1 MKRKQARCMADG
13 GVIRETPEQMLARM
27 NAKYGLGDAGKSPAP
42 QPQPAP
48 TKQPAASPQPSQPS
62 GLMGK
67 ATDAIGRRNEE
78 LKKAAGYAE
87 GGIIPVDIGRGLV
100 QAIAQP
106 LAEDWRQGNK
116 AIKALRDQYPTVDTF
131 AGIHPGV
138 AAAQVANDVMSGD
151 VGADTAGNVAQMIP
165 ILRRANILTKGSVAI
180 PGMGRF
186 AVNMPATVRKNTAIT
201 AAQTLGQPANAFA
214 RGGIMPVVGSGTGTS
229 DSVPV
234 VVAGQDVRLSNG
246 EGAAILPAR
255 TMRNPAAVQ
264 AVEGIIEAT
273 NGKPPVRGAR
283 GLAYGG
289 ILGQQNQTGISG
301 VWRTGN
307 SFTQTD
313 SGPSI
318 GTPAIAAATSP
329 ATQPVSAQP
338 VPAQTPTTNI
348 IRNGNSFSAA
358 PPSLSSQALTSPA
371 GQPAPAPLV
380 GQATPVQ
387 PTVPPSPTPATP
399 TTDAY
404 GNSLAQTQ
412 RYQKQLD
419 ELQKGPENQVMR
431 LAAGGVIDPEEEK
444 RRKAQAPT
452 AQEVYGPAYRGISGA
467 LSGGTATTPTSA
479 PTAQEV
485 YRGVSMQGIADAVT
499 PKNNLASHPIYSGVS
514 AQGMIDAVMPGSGQ
528 APAPG
533 VQSAP
538 QTPVVSPDTN
548 ALRRPTAISA
558 PAQQVQAAPPE
569 VRSLWAGEDTRDER
583 TGLELERARV
593 AAGRG
598 LADEIRNFIRYF
610 NGPSLLTSALVGDGR
625 ATASSPPSRGAQQSA
640 ARRIDQASVP
650 LPVQN
655 GATTTSDAG
664 NARFNPESGILS
676 FTQPGF
682 DPTKQQFAP
691 GAGAISNA
699 AGKTLLLAPSWIA
712 GAAQP
717 PGAVD
722 AYGNS
727 TARTDQMKAEL
738 AQLQANGGQSEGP
751 RVSMLQSLPAEQADR
766 DRFAQFVRQADADRL
781 AHDLATGGGNARS
794 NAGRIAALN
803 AMRGGIADELGRR
816 AQVEA
821 AGIQGANQMA
831 VERQRGLSQLAN
843 TRLAGQTQMAV
854 EDLRQSGPEKAL
866 RATKIQGEIEDEKAA
881 RAARNGLLSAINS
894 GDPGKISKA
903 WRMGIAAGVV
913 KPEQQEKATPY
924 KFHTDAE
931 GRSVRINEATGA
943 TDVLDRADGTYKPVR
958 TSDSPYPDGT
968 RLEGADK
975 KTYVVRNG
983 VPVLEGK
990 K

>member
-1 MKRKQARCMADG
+1 MKKKQARCMADG
-13 GVIRETPEQMLARM
+13 GVILETPEQMLARM

-48 TKQPAASPQPSQPS
+48 TQQPAASPQPSQPS

-78 LKKAAGYAE
+78 LKKAANY
-87 GGIIPVDIGRGLV
+87 
-100 QAIAQP
+100 
-106 LAEDWRQGNK
+106 
-116 AIKALRDQYPTVDTF
+116 
-131 AGIHPGV
+131 
-138 AAAQVANDVMSGD
+138 
-151 VGADTAGNVAQMIP
+151 
-165 ILRRANILTKGSVAI
+165 
-180 PGMGRF
+180 
-186 AVNMPATVRKNTAIT
+186 
-201 AAQTLGQPANAFA
+201 A
-214 RGGIMPVVGSGTGTS
+214 RGGIMPVVGAGTGTS

-255 TMRNPAAVQ
+255 TMKNPAAVQ

-289 ILGQQNQTGISG
+289 ILGQQNQTNIPG

-313 SGPSI
+313 SGPSL
-318 GTPAIAAATSP
+318 GTPAIAAAISP

-452 AQEVYGPAYRGISGA
+452 AQEVYGPAYRGIAGA

-538 QTPVVSPDTN
+538 QTPVVAPDTN

-569 VRSLWAGEDTRDER
+569 VRSLWAGMDTRDER
-583 TGLELERARV
+583 TGLEQERARV

-598 LADEIRNFIRYF
+598 LADDFKAAGRVLADGFRDF

-625 ATASSPPSRGAQQSA
+625 PTASSPPSRGAQQSA

-691 GAGAISNA
+691 GSGAISNA
-699 AGKTLLLAPSWIA
+699 AGKTLLLAPSGIA

-717 PGAVD
+717 IGAVD

-738 AQLQANGGQSEGP
+738 AQLQANGGQGEGP

-924 KFHTDAE
+924 KFHTDAD

-958 TSDSPYPDGT
+958 TSSAPDVEAIKQDVAAGIAQGKSKSAMAE
-968 RLEGADK
+968 RLASMGLKPGDF
-975 KTYVVRNG
+975 G
-983 VPVLEGK
+983 L
-990 K
+990 

>member
-48 TKQPAASPQPSQPS
+48 TQQPAASPQPSQPS

-78 LKKAAGYAE
+78 LKKAANY
-87 GGIIPVDIGRGLV
+87 
-100 QAIAQP
+100 
-106 LAEDWRQGNK
+106 
-116 AIKALRDQYPTVDTF
+116 
-131 AGIHPGV
+131 
-138 AAAQVANDVMSGD
+138 
-151 VGADTAGNVAQMIP
+151 
-165 ILRRANILTKGSVAI
+165 
-180 PGMGRF
+180 
-186 AVNMPATVRKNTAIT
+186 
-201 AAQTLGQPANAFA
+201 A
-214 RGGIMPVVGSGTGTS
+214 RGGIMPVVGAGTGTS

-313 SGPSI
+313 SGPSL
-318 GTPAIAAATSP
+318 GTPAIAAAISP

-338 VPAQTPTTNI
+338 VQPQTPTTNI
-348 IRNGNSFSAA
+348 VRNGNSFSAA
-358 PPSLSSQALTSPA
+358 PPSPSSQALTAPA
-371 GQPAPAPLV
+371 GQTAPASAPLTGQAATVQPAPQV
-380 GQATPVQ
+380 GIQ
-387 PTVPPSPTPATP
+387 PTPSPAAPPPP

-404 GNSLAQTQ
+404 GNSMALTQ

-419 ELQKGPENQVMR
+419 ELQNGGGNQVMR

-452 AQEVYGPAYRGISGA
+452 AQEVYGPAYRGIAGA

-499 PKNNLASHPIYSGVS
+499 PKNNLA
-514 AQGMIDAVMPGSGQ
+514 
-528 APAPG
+528 
-533 VQSAP
+533 
-538 QTPVVSPDTN
+538 
-548 ALRRPTAISA
+548 
-558 PAQQVQAAPPE
+558 QAAPPE
-569 VRSLWAGEDTRDER
+569 VRSLWSGMDTRDER
-583 TGLELERARV
+583 TGLEQERARV

-598 LADEIRNFIRYF
+598 LADEIRAF
-610 NGPSLLTSALVGDGR
+610 NGPSLMTSALVGDGR
-625 ATASSPPSRGAQQSA
+625 PTASSPPSRGAQQSA
-640 ARRIDQASVP
+640 ARKIDQASVQ

-691 GAGAISNA
+691 GSGAISNA
-699 AGKTLLLAPSWIA
+699 AGKTLLLAPSGIA

-717 PGAVD
+717 IGAVD

-738 AQLQANGGQSEGP
+738 AQLQANGGQGEGP

-958 TSDSPYPDGT
+958 TSSAPDVEAIKQDVAAGIAQGKSKSAMAE
-968 RLEGADK
+968 RLASMGLKPGDF
-975 KTYVVRNG
+975 G
-983 VPVLEGK
+983 L
-990 K
+990 

>member
-1 MKRKQARCMADG
+1 MKKKQARCMADG
-13 GVIRETPEQMLARM
+13 GVILETPEQMLARM

-48 TKQPAASPQPSQPS
+48 TNQPAASPQPSQPS

-67 ATDAIGRRNEE
+67 TTDAIGRRNEE
-78 LKKAAGYAE
+78 LKKAAGYA
-87 GGIIPVDIGRGLV
+87 
-100 QAIAQP
+100 
-106 LAEDWRQGNK
+106 
-116 AIKALRDQYPTVDTF
+116 
-131 AGIHPGV
+131 
-138 AAAQVANDVMSGD
+138 
-151 VGADTAGNVAQMIP
+151 
-165 ILRRANILTKGSVAI
+165 
-180 PGMGRF
+180 
-186 AVNMPATVRKNTAIT
+186 
-201 AAQTLGQPANAFA
+201 
-214 RGGIMPVVGSGTGTS
+214 RGGIMPVVGAGTGTS

-273 NGKPPVRGAR
+273 NGKPPVKGAR

-318 GTPAIAAATSP
+318 GTPVIAAAISP

-399 TTDAY
+399 STDAY

-452 AQEVYGPAYRGISGA
+452 AQEVYGPAYRGIAGA

-499 PKNNLASHPIYSGVS
+499 PRNNLASHPIYSGVS
-514 AQGMIDAVMPGSGQ
+514 AQGMIDAVTPGSGQ
-528 APAPG
+528 APAP
-533 VQSAP
+533 VAQTAP
-538 QTPVVSPDTN
+538 QTPVVSPVAN

-558 PAQQVQAAPPE
+558 PAQQAQAAPPE
-569 VRSLWAGEDTRDER
+569 VRSLWAGMDTRDER
-583 TGLELERARV
+583 TGLEQERARV
-593 AAGRG
+593 AAGQG
-598 LADEIRNFIRYF
+598 LADEIRAL

-625 ATASSPPSRGAQQSA
+625 PSASSPPVRGAQQSA
-640 ARRIDQASVP
+640 ARKIDQASVQ

-699 AGKTLLLAPSWIA
+699 AGKTLLLAPSGIA

-717 PGAVD
+717 TGAVD

-738 AQLQANGGQSEGP
+738 AQLQANGGHGEGP

-913 KPEQQEKATPY
+913 KPEQQEKTTTPY

-958 TSDSPYPDGT
+958 TSSAPDVEAIKQDVAAGIAQGKSKSAMAE
-968 RLEGADK
+968 RLASMGLKPGDF
-975 KTYVVRNG
+975 G
-983 VPVLEGK
+983 L
-990 K
+990 

>member
-48 TKQPAASPQPSQPS
+48 TQQPAASPQPSQPS

-78 LKKAAGYAE
+78 LKKAANY
-87 GGIIPVDIGRGLV
+87 
-100 QAIAQP
+100 
-106 LAEDWRQGNK
+106 
-116 AIKALRDQYPTVDTF
+116 
-131 AGIHPGV
+131 
-138 AAAQVANDVMSGD
+138 
-151 VGADTAGNVAQMIP
+151 
-165 ILRRANILTKGSVAI
+165 
-180 PGMGRF
+180 
-186 AVNMPATVRKNTAIT
+186 
-201 AAQTLGQPANAFA
+201 A
-214 RGGIMPVVGSGTGTS
+214 RGGVMPVVGAGTGTS

-255 TMRNPAAVQ
+255 TMKNPAAVQ

-289 ILGQQNQTGISG
+289 ILGQQNQTNIPG

-452 AQEVYGPAYRGISGA
+452 AQEVYGPAYRGIAGA

-528 APAPG
+528 AQAPG

-538 QTPVVSPDTN
+538 QTPVVAPDTN

-569 VRSLWAGEDTRDER
+569 VRSLWAGMDTRDER
-583 TGLELERARV
+583 TGLEQERARV

-598 LADEIRNFIRYF
+598 LADDFKAAGRVLADGFRDF

-625 ATASSPPSRGAQQSA
+625 PTASSPPSRGAQQSA
-640 ARRIDQASVP
+640 ARKIDQASVQ

-691 GAGAISNA
+691 GSGAISNA
-699 AGKTLLLAPSWIA
+699 AGKTLLLAPSGIA

-717 PGAVD
+717 IGAVD

-738 AQLQANGGQSEGP
+738 AQLQANGGQGEGP

-958 TSDSPYPDGT
+958 TSSAPDVEAIKQDVAAGIAQGKSKSAMAE
-968 RLEGADK
+968 RLASMGLKPGDF
-975 KTYVVRNG
+975 G
-983 VPVLEGK
+983 L
-990 K
+990 

>member
-1 MKRKQARCMADG
+1 MKKRQARCMADG

-42 QPQPAP
+42 QPSTDQ
-48 TKQPAASPQPSQPS
+48 TQRPAASPQPPAQG

-67 ATDAIGRRNEE
+67 TTDAIGRRNEE
-78 LKKAAGYAE
+78 LKKAANY
-87 GGIIPVDIGRGLV
+87 
-100 QAIAQP
+100 
-106 LAEDWRQGNK
+106 
-116 AIKALRDQYPTVDTF
+116 
-131 AGIHPGV
+131 
-138 AAAQVANDVMSGD
+138 
-151 VGADTAGNVAQMIP
+151 
-165 ILRRANILTKGSVAI
+165 
-180 PGMGRF
+180 
-186 AVNMPATVRKNTAIT
+186 
-201 AAQTLGQPANAFA
+201 A
-214 RGGIMPVVGSGTGTS
+214 RGGIMPVVGAGTGTS

-255 TMRNPAAVQ
+255 TMKNPAAVQ

-289 ILGQQNQTGISG
+289 ILGQQNQTNIPG

-313 SGPSI
+313 SGPSL
-318 GTPAIAAATSP
+318 GTPAIAAAISP

-452 AQEVYGPAYRGISGA
+452 AQEVYGPAYRGIAGA

-528 APAPG
+528 AQAPG

-569 VRSLWAGEDTRDER
+569 VRSLWAGMDTRDER
-583 TGLELERARV
+583 TGLEQERARV
-593 AAGRG
+593 AAGQGLADDFRAAGRG
-598 LADEIRNFIRYF
+598 LADGFRAF

-625 ATASSPPSRGAQQSA
+625 ATTPSPPNRGAQQSA
-640 ARRIDQASVP
+640 VRKIDQASVP
-650 LPVQN
+650 LPAQT
-655 GATTTSDAG
+655 GATPGPGIAG

-699 AGKTLLLAPSWIA
+699 AGKTLLLAPSGIA

-717 PGAVD
+717 TGAVD

-843 TRLAGQTQMAV
+843 TRIAGQTQMAV

-924 KFHTDAE
+924 KFHTDAD

-958 TSDSPYPDGT
+958 TSSAPDVEAIKQDVAAGIAQGKSKSAMAE
-968 RLEGADK
+968 RLASMGLKPGDF
-975 KTYVVRNG
+975 G
-983 VPVLEGK
+983 L
-990 K
+990 

>member
-48 TKQPAASPQPSQPS
+48 TQQPAASPQPSQPS

-78 LKKAAGYAE
+78 LKKAANY
-87 GGIIPVDIGRGLV
+87 
-100 QAIAQP
+100 
-106 LAEDWRQGNK
+106 
-116 AIKALRDQYPTVDTF
+116 
-131 AGIHPGV
+131 
-138 AAAQVANDVMSGD
+138 
-151 VGADTAGNVAQMIP
+151 
-165 ILRRANILTKGSVAI
+165 
-180 PGMGRF
+180 
-186 AVNMPATVRKNTAIT
+186 
-201 AAQTLGQPANAFA
+201 A
-214 RGGIMPVVGSGTGTS
+214 RGGVMPVVGAGTGTS

-255 TMRNPAAVQ
+255 TMKNPAAVQ

-289 ILGQQNQTGISG
+289 ILGQQNQTNIPG

-452 AQEVYGPAYRGISGA
+452 AQEVYGPAYRGIAGA

-528 APAPG
+528 AQAPG

-538 QTPVVSPDTN
+538 QTPVVAPDTN

-569 VRSLWAGEDTRDER
+569 VRSLWAGMDTRDER
-583 TGLELERARV
+583 TGLEQERARV

-598 LADEIRNFIRYF
+598 LADDFKAAGRVLADGFRDF

-625 ATASSPPSRGAQQSA
+625 PTASSPPSRGAQQSA

-691 GAGAISNA
+691 GSGAISNA
-699 AGKTLLLAPSWIA
+699 AGKTLLLAPSGIA

-717 PGAVD
+717 IGAVD

-738 AQLQANGGQSEGP
+738 AQLQANGGQGEGP

-958 TSDSPYPDGT
+958 TSSAPDVEAIKQDVAAGIAQGKSKSAMAE
-968 RLEGADK
+968 RLASMGLKPGDF
-975 KTYVVRNG
+975 G
-983 VPVLEGK
+983 L
-990 K
+990 

>member
-48 TKQPAASPQPSQPS
+48 TQQPAASPQPSQPS

-78 LKKAAGYAE
+78 LKKAANY
-87 GGIIPVDIGRGLV
+87 
-100 QAIAQP
+100 
-106 LAEDWRQGNK
+106 
-116 AIKALRDQYPTVDTF
+116 
-131 AGIHPGV
+131 
-138 AAAQVANDVMSGD
+138 
-151 VGADTAGNVAQMIP
+151 
-165 ILRRANILTKGSVAI
+165 
-180 PGMGRF
+180 
-186 AVNMPATVRKNTAIT
+186 
-201 AAQTLGQPANAFA
+201 A
-214 RGGIMPVVGSGTGTS
+214 RGGIMPVVGAGTGTS

-313 SGPSI
+313 SGPSL
-318 GTPAIAAATSP
+318 GTPAIAAAISP

-338 VPAQTPTTNI
+338 VQPQTPTTNI
-348 IRNGNSFSAA
+348 VRNGNSFSAA
-358 PPSLSSQALTSPA
+358 PPSPSSQALTAPA
-371 GQPAPAPLV
+371 GQTAPASAPLTGQAATVQPAPQV
-380 GQATPVQ
+380 GIQ
-387 PTVPPSPTPATP
+387 PTPSPAAPPPP

-404 GNSLAQTQ
+404 GNSMALTQ

-419 ELQKGPENQVMR
+419 ELQNGGGNQVMR

-452 AQEVYGPAYRGISGA
+452 AQEVYGPAYRGIAGA

-499 PKNNLASHPIYSGVS
+499 PKNNLA
-514 AQGMIDAVMPGSGQ
+514 
-528 APAPG
+528 
-533 VQSAP
+533 
-538 QTPVVSPDTN
+538 
-548 ALRRPTAISA
+548 
-558 PAQQVQAAPPE
+558 QAAPPE
-569 VRSLWAGEDTRDER
+569 VRSLWSGMDTRDER
-583 TGLELERARV
+583 TGLEQERARV

-598 LADEIRNFIRYF
+598 LADEIRAF
-610 NGPSLLTSALVGDGR
+610 NGPSLMTSALVGDGR
-625 ATASSPPSRGAQQSA
+625 PTASSPPSRGAQQSA
-640 ARRIDQASVP
+640 ARKIDQASVQ

-691 GAGAISNA
+691 GSGAISNA
-699 AGKTLLLAPSWIA
+699 AGKTLLLAPSGIA

-717 PGAVD
+717 IGAVD

-738 AQLQANGGQSEGP
+738 AQLQANGGQGEGP

-943 TDVLDRADGTYKPVR
+943 TDVLDLADGTYKPVR

>member
-1 MKRKQARCMADG
+1 MKKKQARCMADG
-13 GVIRETPEQMLARM
+13 GVILETPEQMLARM

-78 LKKAAGYAE
+78 LKKAANY
-87 GGIIPVDIGRGLV
+87 
-100 QAIAQP
+100 
-106 LAEDWRQGNK
+106 
-116 AIKALRDQYPTVDTF
+116 
-131 AGIHPGV
+131 
-138 AAAQVANDVMSGD
+138 
-151 VGADTAGNVAQMIP
+151 
-165 ILRRANILTKGSVAI
+165 
-180 PGMGRF
+180 
-186 AVNMPATVRKNTAIT
+186 
-201 AAQTLGQPANAFA
+201 A
-214 RGGIMPVVGSGTGTS
+214 RGGIMPVVGAGTGTS

-289 ILGQQNQTGISG
+289 ILGQQNQTNIPG

-318 GTPAIAAATSP
+318 GTPAIAAAISP

-358 PPSLSSQALTSPA
+358 PPSLSSQALTSPV

-431 LAAGGVIDPEEEK
+431 LAAGGVIDPEEER

-452 AQEVYGPAYRGISGA
+452 AQEVYGPAYRGIAGA

-499 PKNNLASHPIYSGVS
+499 PKNNLAGHPIYSGVS

-538 QTPVVSPDTN
+538 QTPVVAPDTN

-569 VRSLWAGEDTRDER
+569 VRSLWAGMDTRDER
-583 TGLELERARV
+583 AGLEQERARV

-598 LADEIRNFIRYF
+598 LADEIRAL

-625 ATASSPPSRGAQQSA
+625 PSASSPPVRGAQQSA
-640 ARRIDQASVP
+640 VRKIDQASVP
-650 LPVQN
+650 LPAQA
-655 GATTTSDAG
+655 GATPGPGIAG
-664 NARFNPESGILS
+664 DTRFNPGFGILS

-682 DPTKQQFAP
+682 DPTKQTFAP
-691 GAGAISNA
+691 GTGAISNA
-699 AGKTLLLAPSWIA
+699 AGKTMVLAPSESVRPEW
-712 GAAQP
+712 P
-717 PGAVD
+717 LD

-738 AQLQANGGQSEGP
+738 AQLQANGGQGEGP

-843 TRLAGQTQMAV
+843 TRIAGQTQMAV

>member
-1 MKRKQARCMADG
+1 MKKKQARCMADG
-13 GVIRETPEQMLARM
+13 GVILETPEQMLARM

-78 LKKAAGYAE
+78 LKKAANY
-87 GGIIPVDIGRGLV
+87 
-100 QAIAQP
+100 
-106 LAEDWRQGNK
+106 
-116 AIKALRDQYPTVDTF
+116 
-131 AGIHPGV
+131 
-138 AAAQVANDVMSGD
+138 
-151 VGADTAGNVAQMIP
+151 
-165 ILRRANILTKGSVAI
+165 
-180 PGMGRF
+180 
-186 AVNMPATVRKNTAIT
+186 
-201 AAQTLGQPANAFA
+201 A
-214 RGGIMPVVGSGTGTS
+214 RGGVMPVVGAGTGTS

-273 NGKPPVRGAR
+273 NGKPPVKGAR
-283 GLAYGG
+283 GLAG
-289 ILGQQNQTGISG
+289 ILGQQKQTGISG

-419 ELQKGPENQVMR
+419 ELQKGPENQVMK

-538 QTPVVSPDTN
+538 QTPVVAPDTN

-558 PAQQVQAAPPE
+558 PAQQAQAAPPE

-583 TGLELERARV
+583 TGLEQERARV

-598 LADEIRNFIRYF
+598 LADEIRAL

-625 ATASSPPSRGAQQSA
+625 PSASSPPVRGAQQSA
-640 ARRIDQASVP
+640 VRKIDQASVP
-650 LPVQN
+650 LPAQA
-655 GATTTSDAG
+655 GATPGPGIAG
-664 NARFNPESGILS
+664 DTRFNPGFGILS

-682 DPTKQQFAP
+682 DPTKQTFAP
-691 GAGAISNA
+691 GTGAISNA
-699 AGKTLLLAPSWIA
+699 AGKTMVLAPSESVRPEW
-712 GAAQP
+712 P
-717 PGAVD
+717 LD

-843 TRLAGQTQMAV
+843 TLLAGQTQMAV

>member
-48 TKQPAASPQPSQPS
+48 TQQPAASPQPSQPS

-78 LKKAAGYAE
+78 LKKAANY
-87 GGIIPVDIGRGLV
+87 
-100 QAIAQP
+100 
-106 LAEDWRQGNK
+106 
-116 AIKALRDQYPTVDTF
+116 
-131 AGIHPGV
+131 
-138 AAAQVANDVMSGD
+138 
-151 VGADTAGNVAQMIP
+151 
-165 ILRRANILTKGSVAI
+165 
-180 PGMGRF
+180 
-186 AVNMPATVRKNTAIT
+186 
-201 AAQTLGQPANAFA
+201 A
-214 RGGIMPVVGSGTGTS
+214 RGGIMPVVGAGTGTS

-289 ILGQQNQTGISG
+289 ILGQQNQTGIRG

-313 SGPSI
+313 SGPSL
-318 GTPAIAAATSP
+318 GTPAIAAAISP

-338 VPAQTPTTNI
+338 VQPQTPTTNI
-348 IRNGNSFSAA
+348 VRNGNSFSAA
-358 PPSLSSQALTSPA
+358 PPSPSSQALTAPA
-371 GQPAPAPLV
+371 GQTAPASAPLTGQAATVQPAPQV
-380 GQATPVQ
+380 GIQ
-387 PTVPPSPTPATP
+387 PTPSPAAPPPP

-404 GNSLAQTQ
+404 GNSMALTQ

-419 ELQKGPENQVMR
+419 ELQNGGGNQVMR

-452 AQEVYGPAYRGISGA
+452 AQEVYGPAYRGIAGA

-499 PKNNLASHPIYSGVS
+499 PKNNLA
-514 AQGMIDAVMPGSGQ
+514 
-528 APAPG
+528 
-533 VQSAP
+533 
-538 QTPVVSPDTN
+538 
-548 ALRRPTAISA
+548 
-558 PAQQVQAAPPE
+558 QAAPPE
-569 VRSLWAGEDTRDER
+569 VRSLWSGMDTRDER
-583 TGLELERARV
+583 TGLEQERARV

-598 LADEIRNFIRYF
+598 LADEIRAF
-610 NGPSLLTSALVGDGR
+610 NGPSLMTSALVGDGR
-625 ATASSPPSRGAQQSA
+625 PTASSPPSRGAQQSA
-640 ARRIDQASVP
+640 ARKIDQASVQ

-691 GAGAISNA
+691 GSGAISNA
-699 AGKTLLLAPSWIA
+699 AGKTLLLAPSGIA

-717 PGAVD
+717 IGAVD

-738 AQLQANGGQSEGP
+738 AQLQANGGQGEGP

>member
-1 MKRKQARCMADG
+1 MKKKQARCMADG

-48 TKQPAASPQPSQPS
+48 TQQPAASPQPSQPS

-78 LKKAAGYAE
+78 LKKAANY
-87 GGIIPVDIGRGLV
+87 
-100 QAIAQP
+100 
-106 LAEDWRQGNK
+106 
-116 AIKALRDQYPTVDTF
+116 
-131 AGIHPGV
+131 
-138 AAAQVANDVMSGD
+138 
-151 VGADTAGNVAQMIP
+151 
-165 ILRRANILTKGSVAI
+165 
-180 PGMGRF
+180 
-186 AVNMPATVRKNTAIT
+186 
-201 AAQTLGQPANAFA
+201 A
-214 RGGIMPVVGSGTGTS
+214 RGGIMPVVGAGTGTS

-255 TMRNPAAVQ
+255 TMKNPAAVQ

-289 ILGQQNQTGISG
+289 ILGQQNQTNIPG

-452 AQEVYGPAYRGISGA
+452 AQEVYGPAYRGIAGA

-528 APAPG
+528 AQAPG

-538 QTPVVSPDTN
+538 QTPVVAPDTN

-569 VRSLWAGEDTRDER
+569 VRSLWAGMDTRDER
-583 TGLELERARV
+583 TGLEQERARV

-598 LADEIRNFIRYF
+598 LADEIRDF
-610 NGPSLLTSALVGDGR
+610 NGPSLMTSALVGDGR

-676 FTQPGF
+676 FTQQGF

-699 AGKTLLLAPSWIA
+699 AGKTLLLAPSGIA

-924 KFHTDAE
+924 KFHTDAD

-958 TSDSPYPDGT
+958 TSSAPDVEAIKQDVAAGIAQGKSKSAMAE
-968 RLEGADK
+968 RLASMGLKPGDF
-975 KTYVVRNG
+975 G
-983 VPVLEGK
+983 L
-990 K
+990 

>member
-1 MKRKQARCMADG
+1 MKKKQARCMADG
-13 GVIRETPEQMLARM
+13 GVILETPEQMLARM

-78 LKKAAGYAE
+78 LKKAAGYA
-87 GGIIPVDIGRGLV
+87 
-100 QAIAQP
+100 
-106 LAEDWRQGNK
+106 
-116 AIKALRDQYPTVDTF
+116 
-131 AGIHPGV
+131 
-138 AAAQVANDVMSGD
+138 
-151 VGADTAGNVAQMIP
+151 
-165 ILRRANILTKGSVAI
+165 
-180 PGMGRF
+180 
-186 AVNMPATVRKNTAIT
+186 
-201 AAQTLGQPANAFA
+201 
-214 RGGIMPVVGSGTGTS
+214 RGGIMPVVGAGTGTS

-273 NGKPPVRGAR
+273 NGKPPVKGAR

-318 GTPAIAAATSP
+318 GTPVIAAAISP

-399 TTDAY
+399 STDAY

-452 AQEVYGPAYRGISGA
+452 AQEVYGPAYRGIAGA

-499 PKNNLASHPIYSGVS
+499 PRNNLASHPIYSGVS
-514 AQGMIDAVMPGSGQ
+514 AQGMIDAVTPGSGQ
-528 APAPG
+528 APAP
-533 VQSAP
+533 VAQTAP
-538 QTPVVSPDTN
+538 QTPVVSPVAN

-558 PAQQVQAAPPE
+558 PAQQAQAAPPE
-569 VRSLWAGEDTRDER
+569 VRSLWAGMDTRDER
-583 TGLELERARV
+583 TGLEQERARV
-593 AAGRG
+593 AAGQG
-598 LADEIRNFIRYF
+598 LADEIRAL

-625 ATASSPPSRGAQQSA
+625 PSASSPPVRGAQQSA
-640 ARRIDQASVP
+640 ARKIDQASVQ

-699 AGKTLLLAPSWIA
+699 AGKTLLLAPSGIA

-717 PGAVD
+717 TGAVD

-727 TARTDQMKAEL
+727 TAHTDQMKAEL
-738 AQLQANGGQSEGP
+738 AQLQANGGHGEGP

-913 KPEQQEKATPY
+913 KPEQQEKTTTPY

-958 TSDSPYPDGT
+958 TSSAPDVEAIKQDVAAGIAQGKSKSAMAE
-968 RLEGADK
+968 RLASMGLKPGDF
-975 KTYVVRNG
+975 G
-983 VPVLEGK
+983 L
-990 K
+990 

>member
-1 MKRKQARCMADG
+1 MKKKQARCMADG

-48 TKQPAASPQPSQPS
+48 TQQPAASPQPSQPS

-78 LKKAAGYAE
+78 LKKAANY
-87 GGIIPVDIGRGLV
+87 
-100 QAIAQP
+100 
-106 LAEDWRQGNK
+106 
-116 AIKALRDQYPTVDTF
+116 
-131 AGIHPGV
+131 
-138 AAAQVANDVMSGD
+138 
-151 VGADTAGNVAQMIP
+151 
-165 ILRRANILTKGSVAI
+165 
-180 PGMGRF
+180 
-186 AVNMPATVRKNTAIT
+186 
-201 AAQTLGQPANAFA
+201 A
-214 RGGIMPVVGSGTGTS
+214 RGGIMPVVGAGTGTS

-255 TMRNPAAVQ
+255 TMKNPAAVQ

-289 ILGQQNQTGISG
+289 ILGQQNQTNIPG

-313 SGPSI
+313 SGPSL
-318 GTPAIAAATSP
+318 GTPAIAAAISP

-380 GQATPVQ
+380 GQASPVQ

-404 GNSLAQTQ
+404 GNSLALTQ

-419 ELQKGPENQVMR
+419 ELQKGPENQVMK

-452 AQEVYGPAYRGISGA
+452 AQEVYGPAYRGIAGA

-538 QTPVVSPDTN
+538 QTPVVAPDTN

-569 VRSLWAGEDTRDER
+569 VRSLWAGMDTRDER
-583 TGLELERARV
+583 TGLEQERARV

-598 LADEIRNFIRYF
+598 LADDFKAAGRVLADGFRDF

-625 ATASSPPSRGAQQSA
+625 PTASSPPSIGAQQSA
-640 ARRIDQASVP
+640 ARKIDQASVQ

-691 GAGAISNA
+691 GSGAISNA
-699 AGKTLLLAPSWIA
+699 AGKTLLLAPSGIA

-717 PGAVD
+717 IGAVD

-843 TRLAGQTQMAV
+843 TRIAGQTQMAV

-924 KFHTDAE
+924 KFHTDAD

-958 TSDSPYPDGT
+958 TSSAPDVEAIKQDVAAGIAQGKSKSAMAE
-968 RLEGADK
+968 RLASMGLKPGDF
-975 KTYVVRNG
+975 G
-983 VPVLEGK
+983 L
-990 K
+990 

>member
-1 MKRKQARCMADG
+1 
-13 GVIRETPEQMLARM
+13 
-27 NAKYGLGDAGKSPAP
+27 
-42 QPQPAP
+42 
-48 TKQPAASPQPSQPS
+48 
-62 GLMGK
+62 
-67 ATDAIGRRNEE
+67 
-78 LKKAAGYAE
+78 
-87 GGIIPVDIGRGLV
+87 
-100 QAIAQP
+100 
-106 LAEDWRQGNK
+106 
-116 AIKALRDQYPTVDTF
+116 
-131 AGIHPGV
+131 
-138 AAAQVANDVMSGD
+138 
-151 VGADTAGNVAQMIP
+151 
-165 ILRRANILTKGSVAI
+165 
-180 PGMGRF
+180 
-186 AVNMPATVRKNTAIT
+186 
-201 AAQTLGQPANAFA
+201 
-214 RGGIMPVVGSGTGTS
+214 
-229 DSVPV
+229 
-234 VVAGQDVRLSNG
+234 
-246 EGAAILPAR
+246 
-255 TMRNPAAVQ
+255 
-264 AVEGIIEAT
+264 
-273 NGKPPVRGAR
+273 
-283 GLAYGG
+283 
-289 ILGQQNQTGISG
+289 
-301 VWRTGN
+301 
-307 SFTQTD
+307 
-313 SGPSI
+313 
-318 GTPAIAAATSP
+318 
-329 ATQPVSAQP
+329 
-338 VPAQTPTTNI
+338 
-348 IRNGNSFSAA
+348 
-358 PPSLSSQALTSPA
+358 
-371 GQPAPAPLV
+371 
-380 GQATPVQ
+380 
-387 PTVPPSPTPATP
+387 
-399 TTDAY
+399 
-404 GNSLAQTQ
+404 
-412 RYQKQLD
+412 
-419 ELQKGPENQVMR
+419 
-431 LAAGGVIDPEEEK
+431 
-444 RRKAQAPT
+444 
-452 AQEVYGPAYRGISGA
+452 
-467 LSGGTATTPTSA
+467 
-479 PTAQEV
+479 
-485 YRGVSMQGIADAVT
+485 MQGIADAVT

-528 APAPG
+528 AQAPG

-538 QTPVVSPDTN
+538 QTPVVAPDTN

-569 VRSLWAGEDTRDER
+569 VRSLWAGMDTRDER
-583 TGLELERARV
+583 TGLEQERARV

-598 LADEIRNFIRYF
+598 LADEIRDF
-610 NGPSLLTSALVGDGR
+610 NGPSLMTSALVGDGR

-676 FTQPGF
+676 FTQQGF

-699 AGKTLLLAPSWIA
+699 AGKTLLLAPSGIA

-924 KFHTDAE
+924 KFHTDAD

-958 TSDSPYPDGT
+958 TSSAPDVEAIKQDVAAGIAQGKSKSAMAE
-968 RLEGADK
+968 RLASMGLKPGDF
-975 KTYVVRNG
+975 G
-983 VPVLEGK
+983 L
-990 K
+990 

>member
-1 MKRKQARCMADG
+1 MKKKQARCMADG
-13 GVIRETPEQMLARM
+13 GVILETPEQMLARM

-78 LKKAAGYAE
+78 LKKAANY
-87 GGIIPVDIGRGLV
+87 
-100 QAIAQP
+100 
-106 LAEDWRQGNK
+106 
-116 AIKALRDQYPTVDTF
+116 
-131 AGIHPGV
+131 
-138 AAAQVANDVMSGD
+138 
-151 VGADTAGNVAQMIP
+151 
-165 ILRRANILTKGSVAI
+165 
-180 PGMGRF
+180 
-186 AVNMPATVRKNTAIT
+186 
-201 AAQTLGQPANAFA
+201 A
-214 RGGIMPVVGSGTGTS
+214 RGGIMPVVGAGTGTS

-255 TMRNPAAVQ
+255 TMKNPAAVQ

-289 ILGQQNQTGISG
+289 ILGQQNQTNIPG

-313 SGPSI
+313 SGPSL
-318 GTPAIAAATSP
+318 GTPAIAAAISP

-452 AQEVYGPAYRGISGA
+452 AQEVYGPAYRGIAGA

-528 APAPG
+528 AQAPG

-538 QTPVVSPDTN
+538 QTPVVAPDTN

-569 VRSLWAGEDTRDER
+569 VRSLWAGMDTRDER
-583 TGLELERARV
+583 TGLEQERARV

-598 LADEIRNFIRYF
+598 LADDFKAAGRVLADGFRDF

-625 ATASSPPSRGAQQSA
+625 PTASSPPSRGAQQSA

-691 GAGAISNA
+691 GSGAISNA
-699 AGKTLLLAPSWIA
+699 AGKTLLLAPSGIA

-717 PGAVD
+717 IGAVD

-738 AQLQANGGQSEGP
+738 AQLQANGGQGEGP

-958 TSDSPYPDGT
+958 TSSAPDVEAIKQDVAAGIAQGKSKSAMAE
-968 RLEGADK
+968 RLASMGLKPGDF
-975 KTYVVRNG
+975 G
-983 VPVLEGK
+983 L
-990 K
+990 

>member
-1 MKRKQARCMADG
+1 MKKKQARCMADG
-13 GVIRETPEQMLARM
+13 GVILETPEQMLARM

-78 LKKAAGYAE
+78 LKKAANY
-87 GGIIPVDIGRGLV
+87 
-100 QAIAQP
+100 
-106 LAEDWRQGNK
+106 
-116 AIKALRDQYPTVDTF
+116 
-131 AGIHPGV
+131 
-138 AAAQVANDVMSGD
+138 
-151 VGADTAGNVAQMIP
+151 
-165 ILRRANILTKGSVAI
+165 
-180 PGMGRF
+180 
-186 AVNMPATVRKNTAIT
+186 
-201 AAQTLGQPANAFA
+201 A
-214 RGGIMPVVGSGTGTS
+214 RGGIMPVVGAGTGTS

-255 TMRNPAAVQ
+255 TMKNPAAVQ

-289 ILGQQNQTGISG
+289 ILGQQNQTNIPG

-313 SGPSI
+313 SGPSL
-318 GTPAIAAATSP
+318 GTPAIAAAISP

-452 AQEVYGPAYRGISGA
+452 AQEVYGPAYRGIAGA

-528 APAPG
+528 AQAPG

-538 QTPVVSPDTN
+538 QTPVVAPDTN

-569 VRSLWAGEDTRDER
+569 VRSLWAGMDTRDER
-583 TGLELERARV
+583 TGLEQERARV

-598 LADEIRNFIRYF
+598 LADDFKAAGRVLADGFRDF

-625 ATASSPPSRGAQQSA
+625 PTASSPPSRGAQQSA

-691 GAGAISNA
+691 GSGAISNA
-699 AGKTLLLAPSWIA
+699 AGKTLLLAPSGIA

-717 PGAVD
+717 IGAVD

-738 AQLQANGGQSEGP
+738 AQLQANGGQGEGP

-924 KFHTDAE
+924 KFHTDAD

-958 TSDSPYPDGT
+958 TSSAPDVEAIKQDVAAGIAQGKSKSAMAE
-968 RLEGADK
+968 RLASMGLKPGDF
-975 KTYVVRNG
+975 G
-983 VPVLEGK
+983 L
-990 K
+990 

>member
-1 MKRKQARCMADG
+1 MKMKHARCMADG

-27 NAKYGLGDAGKSPAP
+27 NAKYGLVDAGKSPAP
-42 QPQPAP
+42 QPQPTP
-48 TKQPAASPQPSQPS
+48 TQQPAASPQPSQQS

-78 LKKAAGYAE
+78 LKKAANY
-87 GGIIPVDIGRGLV
+87 
-100 QAIAQP
+100 
-106 LAEDWRQGNK
+106 
-116 AIKALRDQYPTVDTF
+116 
-131 AGIHPGV
+131 
-138 AAAQVANDVMSGD
+138 
-151 VGADTAGNVAQMIP
+151 
-165 ILRRANILTKGSVAI
+165 
-180 PGMGRF
+180 
-186 AVNMPATVRKNTAIT
+186 
-201 AAQTLGQPANAFA
+201 A
-214 RGGIMPVVGSGTGTS
+214 RGGVMPVVGAGTGTS

-318 GTPAIAAATSP
+318 GTPAIAAAISP
-329 ATQPVSAQP
+329 ATQRVSAQP

-380 GQATPVQ
+380 GQASPVQ
-387 PTVPPSPTPATP
+387 PTVPPSPTPAPP

-404 GNSLAQTQ
+404 GNSLALTQ

-538 QTPVVSPDTN
+538 QTPVVAPDTN

-569 VRSLWAGEDTRDER
+569 VRSLWAGMDTRDER
-583 TGLELERARV
+583 TGLEQERARV
-593 AAGRG
+593 AAGQG
-598 LADEIRNFIRYF
+598 LADEIRAL

-625 ATASSPPSRGAQQSA
+625 PSASSPPGRGAQQSA
-640 ARRIDQASVP
+640 VRKIDQASVP
-650 LPVQN
+650 LPAQA
-655 GATTTSDAG
+655 GATPGPGIAG

-699 AGKTLLLAPSWIA
+699 AGKTLLLAPSGIA

-717 PGAVD
+717 TGAVD

-727 TARTDQMKAEL
+727 TARTDQMKADL

-924 KFHTDAE
+924 KFHTDAD

-958 TSDSPYPDGT
+958 TSSAPDVEAIKQDVAAGIAQGKSKSAMAE
-968 RLEGADK
+968 RLASMGLKPGDF
-975 KTYVVRNG
+975 G
-983 VPVLEGK
+983 L
-990 K
+990 

>member
-1 MKRKQARCMADG
+1 M
-13 GVIRETPEQMLARM
+13 
-27 NAKYGLGDAGKSPAP
+27 
-42 QPQPAP
+42 P
-48 TKQPAASPQPSQPS
+48 TA
-62 GLMGK
+62 
-67 ATDAIGRRNEE
+67 
-78 LKKAAGYAE
+78 
-87 GGIIPVDIGRGLV
+87 
-100 QAIAQP
+100 
-106 LAEDWRQGNK
+106 
-116 AIKALRDQYPTVDTF
+116 
-131 AGIHPGV
+131 
-138 AAAQVANDVMSGD
+138 
-151 VGADTAGNVAQMIP
+151 
-165 ILRRANILTKGSVAI
+165 
-180 PGMGRF
+180 
-186 AVNMPATVRKNTAIT
+186 
-201 AAQTLGQPANAFA
+201 
-214 RGGIMPVVGSGTGTS
+214 
-229 DSVPV
+229 
-234 VVAGQDVRLSNG
+234 
-246 EGAAILPAR
+246 
-255 TMRNPAAVQ
+255 
-264 AVEGIIEAT
+264 
-273 NGKPPVRGAR
+273 
-283 GLAYGG
+283 
-289 ILGQQNQTGISG
+289 
-301 VWRTGN
+301 
-307 SFTQTD
+307 
-313 SGPSI
+313 
-318 GTPAIAAATSP
+318 
-329 ATQPVSAQP
+329 
-338 VPAQTPTTNI
+338 TNI

-583 TGLELERARV
+583 TGLEQERARV

-598 LADEIRNFIRYF
+598 LADEIRDFIRDF

>member
-48 TKQPAASPQPSQPS
+48 TQQPAASPQPSQPS

-78 LKKAAGYAE
+78 LKKAANY
-87 GGIIPVDIGRGLV
+87 
-100 QAIAQP
+100 
-106 LAEDWRQGNK
+106 
-116 AIKALRDQYPTVDTF
+116 
-131 AGIHPGV
+131 
-138 AAAQVANDVMSGD
+138 
-151 VGADTAGNVAQMIP
+151 
-165 ILRRANILTKGSVAI
+165 
-180 PGMGRF
+180 
-186 AVNMPATVRKNTAIT
+186 
-201 AAQTLGQPANAFA
+201 A
-214 RGGIMPVVGSGTGTS
+214 RGGIMPVVGAGTGTS

-313 SGPSI
+313 SGPSL
-318 GTPAIAAATSP
+318 GTPAIAAAISP

-338 VPAQTPTTNI
+338 VQPQTPTTNI
-348 IRNGNSFSAA
+348 VRNGNSFSAA
-358 PPSLSSQALTSPA
+358 PPSPSSQALTAPA
-371 GQPAPAPLV
+371 GQTAPASAPLTGQAATVQPAPQV
-380 GQATPVQ
+380 GIQ
-387 PTVPPSPTPATP
+387 PTPSPAAPPPP

-404 GNSLAQTQ
+404 GNSMALTQ

-419 ELQKGPENQVMR
+419 ELQNGGGNQVMR

-452 AQEVYGPAYRGISGA
+452 AQEVYGPAYRGIAGA

-499 PKNNLASHPIYSGVS
+499 PKNNLA
-514 AQGMIDAVMPGSGQ
+514 
-528 APAPG
+528 
-533 VQSAP
+533 
-538 QTPVVSPDTN
+538 
-548 ALRRPTAISA
+548 
-558 PAQQVQAAPPE
+558 QAAPPE
-569 VRSLWAGEDTRDER
+569 VRSLWSGMDTRDER
-583 TGLELERARV
+583 TGLEQERARV

-598 LADEIRNFIRYF
+598 LADEIRAF
-610 NGPSLLTSALVGDGR
+610 NGPSLMTSALVGDGR
-625 ATASSPPSRGAQQSA
+625 PTASSPPSRGAQQSA
-640 ARRIDQASVP
+640 ARKIDQASVQ

-691 GAGAISNA
+691 GSGAISNA
-699 AGKTLLLAPSWIA
+699 AGKTLLLAPSGIA

-717 PGAVD
+717 IGAVD

-738 AQLQANGGQSEGP
+738 AQLQANGGQGEGP

>member
-48 TKQPAASPQPSQPS
+48 TQQPAASPQPSQPS

-78 LKKAAGYAE
+78 LKKAANY
-87 GGIIPVDIGRGLV
+87 
-100 QAIAQP
+100 
-106 LAEDWRQGNK
+106 
-116 AIKALRDQYPTVDTF
+116 
-131 AGIHPGV
+131 
-138 AAAQVANDVMSGD
+138 
-151 VGADTAGNVAQMIP
+151 
-165 ILRRANILTKGSVAI
+165 
-180 PGMGRF
+180 
-186 AVNMPATVRKNTAIT
+186 
-201 AAQTLGQPANAFA
+201 A
-214 RGGIMPVVGSGTGTS
+214 RGGIMPVVGAGTGTS

-255 TMRNPAAVQ
+255 TMKNPAAVQ

-452 AQEVYGPAYRGISGA
+452 AQEVYGPAYRGIAGA

-499 PKNNLASHPIYSGVS
+499 PRNNLASHPIYSGVS

-528 APAPG
+528 AQAPG

-538 QTPVVSPDTN
+538 QTPVVAPDTN

-569 VRSLWAGEDTRDER
+569 VRSLWAGMDTRDER
-583 TGLELERARV
+583 TGLEQERARV

-598 LADEIRNFIRYF
+598 LADDFKAAGRVLADGFRDF

-625 ATASSPPSRGAQQSA
+625 PTASSPPSRGAQQSA

-691 GAGAISNA
+691 GSGAISNA
-699 AGKTLLLAPSWIA
+699 AGKTLLLAPSGIA

-717 PGAVD
+717 IGAVD

-738 AQLQANGGQSEGP
+738 AQLQANGGQGEGP